1 MKFTFPFFI
10 LWTSYYFVIESIH
23 MHFIRLTM
31 LLFTKLF
38 WYKEGVVSLF
48 TKNWTVVSMHILT
61 IMTFWKAINH
71 ISLWGLWIKLQW
83 GGGLAQARVRPRG
96 AEEGSKVWGHQ
107 VHCIDRW
114 LSSLNCKDSLLS
126 FEFFFFKQVY
136 LILLTKKHKL
146 FALKIYFLE
155 HAFQVFINS
164 DKSQLIIIMIIMS
177 LDFR

>member
-1 MKFTFPFFI
+1 M
-10 LWTSYYFVIESIH
+10 
-23 MHFIRLTM
+23 
-31 LLFTKLF
+31 
-38 WYKEGVVSLF
+38 
-48 TKNWTVVSMHILT
+48 
-61 IMTFWKAINH
+61 
-71 ISLWGLWIKLQW
+71 
-83 GGGLAQARVRPRG
+83 
-96 AEEGSKVWGHQ
+96 
-107 VHCIDRW
+107 HCIDRW